1 MCVVISFSN
10 HKGGTGKTTSTVN
23 IACALRDKGKKVLV
37 IDFDPQGNLSYSL
50 GVTNYKFTIT
60 DWLSENL
67 TNEEVIIANE
77 GVYIVPSSIEI
88 LNKEDEIKNIWNFRL
103 LLKEKLKTV
112 NFDYVLIDCPPT
124 IGTFTQIA
132 LTASNFVIIP
142 MLLEILSI
150 QGLSQI
156 LKFIKEIK
164 VSSNPDIEILGV
176 LGVCVNESRKLTNEV
191 LEFIDFAY
199 KVNVFNNRIHNNV
212 KAAEA
217 PSFAKSVIDYA
228 PESTSAKDY
237 RAVTDEL
244 IKKISNYNQHIND
257 LKIKSLN

>member
-1 MCVVISFSN
+1 MSVVISFSN

-23 IACALRDKGKKVLV
+23 IACALRDKNKKVLV

-50 GVTNYKFTIT
+50 GVSNFKHTAIDWITNNAIT
-60 DWLSENL
+60 EECIIPVSGIYVLPASIVISEQ
-67 TNEEVIIANE
+67 
-77 GVYIVPSSIEI
+77 
-88 LNKEDEIKNIWNFRL
+88 EDELKNILDFRF
-103 LLKEKLKTV
+103 LLKNKIEKLD
-112 NFDYVLIDCPPT
+112 FDYVLIDCPPT
-124 IGTFTQIA
+124 IGAFTQIA

-156 LKFIKEIK
+156 IKFIQEIK
-164 VSSNPDIEILGV
+164 ITSNPEIEILGV

-191 LEFIDFAY
+191 LEFIDVAY
-199 KVNVFNNRIHNNV
+199 KVDVFNNRIHSNV

-228 PESTSAKDY
+228 PNSSSAKDY
-237 RAVTDEL
+237 IAVTEEL
-244 IKKISNYNQHIND
+244 
-257 LKIKSLN
+257 LKRIFNSFQQKQLTN

>member
-1 MCVVISFSN
+1 MAITIAFSN

-23 IACALRDKGKKVLV
+23 IACSLRNNKRKVLI
-37 IDFDPQGNLSYSL
+37 IDLDPQGNLSYSL
-50 GVTNYKFTIT
+50 GVTDFKYSVIDWIT
-60 DWLSENL
+60 DMSTDDE
-67 TNEEVIIANE
+67 TIISTQ
-77 GVYIVPSSIEI
+77 GLYILPSSIEI
-88 LNKEDEIKNIWNFRL
+88 AEKEDEIKNIWNFRY
-103 LLKEKLKTV
+103 LLKQKIENL
-112 NFDYVLIDCPPT
+112 NFDFILIDCPPT
-124 IGTFTQIA
+124 IGAYTQMA
-132 LTASNFVIIP
+132 LTASDYVIIP

-156 LKFIKEIK
+156 MKFIKEIK
-164 VSSNPDIEILGV
+164 VTSNPNIEILGV

-191 LEFIDFAY
+191 LEFIDFTY
-199 KVNVFNNRIHNNV
+199 KVDVFNNRIHNNV

-244 IKKISNYNQHIND
+244 LKRISYSKTQ
-257 LKIKSLN
+257 